1 MTNEQ
6 TIDSLDKEI
15 LTLLQSDG
23 RMSNVDMARKVGRAP
38 SAVLERVR
46 KLERGGYI
54 KGFEAILDPKA
65 LGFGLTAF
73 TQVQVSEAVGSFDTG
88 QQLAGV
94 SGVLEVH
101 YTAGEDSYLIKVRTQ
116 DTDSLQQILAEIG
129 AIDGVRDTK
138 TTIVL
143 TTVQESRTIP
153 LSHDDTAEDKC
164 PNKET
169 SS

>member
-1 MTNEQ
+1 MITER
-6 TIDSLDKEI
+6 TIDGLDRKI
-15 LTLLQSDG
+15 LTILQSDG
-23 RMSNVDMARKVGRAP
+23 RVSNVEIARKVDRAP

-54 KGFEAILDPKA
+54 QGFEAILDAKA

-73 TQVQVSEAVGSFDTG
+73 TQVRVSEAVGSFDTG
-88 QQLAGV
+88 QQLAEV

-116 DTDSLQQILAEIG
+116 DTDSLQRILVEIG

-143 TTVQESRTIP
+143 TTVQESRSIP
-153 LSHDDTAEDKC
+153 LNHDNPTTNKC
-164 PNKET
+164 VNEET
-169 SS
+169 P